1 MLEMRPGCERC
12 DEDLPADK
20 LGAMIGSFEC
30 TFCVDCSDTMKNICQ
45 NCGGELV
52 LRPAPLVRKARA
64 PSGEHD

>member
-30 TFCVDCSDTMKNICQ
+30 TLCRLF
-45 NCGGELV
+45 
-52 LRPAPLVRKARA
+52 
-64 PSGEHD
+64 